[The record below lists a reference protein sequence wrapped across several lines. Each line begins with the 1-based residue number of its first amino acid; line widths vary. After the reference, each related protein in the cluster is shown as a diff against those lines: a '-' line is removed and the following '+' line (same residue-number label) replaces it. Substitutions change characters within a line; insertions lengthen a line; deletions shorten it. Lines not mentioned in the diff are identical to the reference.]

1 MDWALI
7 ESWKERGVPLHVALR
22 GIEKSFDSYESR
34 PRKRSVKTL
43 LYCQEEVEAQFAEW
57 LESQTGAHHDKG
69 AEENGAGAKVEG
81 GDDGREQA
89 EGASLPFPRA
99 TISAHL
105 AECRAA
111 VQRAAERVSSAEAA
125 LAEAL
130 ERAALRLD
138 DLASDFAR
146 AARPNAEQLES
157 ALTDLEQL
165 LGRALA
171 ESLPPAELAA
181 RRARAAEQLEPYR
194 RRMERAVYEQT
205 LDHLLA
211 KLLREERG
219 VPRLS
224 LFYL

>member
-1 MDWALI
+1 M
-7 ESWKERGVPLHVALR
+7 
-22 GIEKSFDSYESR
+22 
-34 PRKRSVKTL
+34 
-43 LYCQEEVEAQFAEW
+43 
-57 LESQTGAHHDKG
+57 
-69 AEENGAGAKVEG
+69 
-81 GDDGREQA
+81 
-89 EGASLPFPRA
+89 
-99 TISAHL
+99 
-105 AECRAA
+105 
-111 VQRAAERVSSAEAA
+111 
-125 LAEAL
+125 
-130 ERAALRLD
+130 
-138 DLASDFAR
+138 
-146 AARPNAEQLES
+146 
-157 ALTDLEQL
+157 TDLEQL